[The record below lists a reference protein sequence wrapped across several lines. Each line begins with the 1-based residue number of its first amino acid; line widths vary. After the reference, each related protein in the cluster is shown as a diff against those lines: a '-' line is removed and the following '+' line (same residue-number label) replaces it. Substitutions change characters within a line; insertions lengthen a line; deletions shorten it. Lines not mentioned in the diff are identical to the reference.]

1 MPGERAGEGGLIE
14 PLRLAEFQLDT
25 ESANQKYAA
34 RRNDPRRTKTGT
46 FKVPRDASMGQYE
59 GITRESCNKFVDMLD
74 KQGWTLVS
82 KLQVGGPFTAHDLD
96 TSIILLDR
104 HEYRVQ
110 GLFQF
115 RDPKPTRIEIPSK
128 LVRGS
133 TEQRLTLKEALNA

>member
-1 MPGERAGEGGLIE
+1 MPRERVGEGRTIE
-14 PLRLAEFQLDT
+14 PLRLAEFQVDT
-25 ESANQKYAA
+25 AAANQKYAA

-74 KQGWTLVS
+74 KQGWTLVT

-96 TSIILLDR
+96 TGITLLDR

-115 RDPKPTRIEIPSK
+115 RDPKPSRIEIPGR
-128 LVRGS
+128 LVRQDS
-133 TEQRLTLKEALNA
+133 EQRITLKEALNA

>member
-1 MPGERAGEGGLIE
+1 MPRERAGEGRVIE

-25 ESANQKYAA
+25 AAANQKYAA

-46 FKVPRDASMGQYE
+46 FKVPRDASMGHYE

-74 KQGWTLVS
+74 KQGWTLGS

-96 TSIILLDR
+96 TGLILLDR
-104 HEYRVQ
+104 HEYSVQ

-128 LVRGS
+128 LVRGT

>member
-1 MPGERAGEGGLIE
+1 M
-14 PLRLAEFQLDT
+14 
-25 ESANQKYAA
+25 NQKHAA
-34 RRNDPRRTKTGT
+34 RNNDPRYTKVGT

-59 GITRESCNKFVDMLD
+59 SITRESCNKFVDMLD
-74 KQGWTLVS
+74 KQKWTLVS
-82 KLQVGGPFTAHDLD
+82 KLQVGGPFTAFDLD
-96 TSIILLDR
+96 TGIILLDR

-115 RDPKPTRIEIPSK
+115 RDPKPARIEIPSK

>member
-1 MPGERAGEGGLIE
+1 M
-14 PLRLAEFQLDT
+14 DTT
-25 ESANQKYAA
+25 ESNQRYAA
-34 RRNDPRRTKTGT
+34 RGNVPRRIKTGT

-115 RDPKPTRIEIPSK
+115 RDPKPSRIEIPSRV
-128 LVRGS
+128 VRQES
-133 TEQRLTLKEALNA
+133 EQRLTLKEALNA

>member
-1 MPGERAGEGGLIE
+1 MPRERAREGRVIE

-25 ESANQKYAA
+25 VAANQKYAA

-46 FKVPRDASMGQYE
+46 FKVPRDATMGHYE
-59 GITRESCNKFVDMLD
+59 GITRESCNKFVEMLD
-74 KQGWTLVS
+74 KQGWTLAT
-82 KLQVGGPFTAHDLD
+82 KLQIKGPFTAHDLD
-96 TSIILLDR
+96 TGIILLDR

>member
-1 MPGERAGEGGLIE
+1 
-14 PLRLAEFQLDT
+14 
-25 ESANQKYAA
+25 
-34 RRNDPRRTKTGT
+34 
-46 FKVPRDASMGQYE
+46 MGHYE

-96 TSIILLDR
+96 TGLILLDR

-128 LVRGS
+128 LVRGE

>member
-1 MPGERAGEGGLIE
+1 V
-14 PLRLAEFQLDT
+14 
-25 ESANQKYAA
+25 NQKHAA
-34 RRNDPRRTKTGT
+34 RGNDPRYTKTGT

-96 TSIILLDR
+96 TGIILLDR

-115 RDPKPTRIEIPSK
+115 RDPKPSRIEIPGR
-128 LVRGS
+128 LVRQDS
-133 TEQRLTLKEALNA
+133 EQRITLKEALDA

>member
-1 MPGERAGEGGLIE
+1 M
-14 PLRLAEFQLDT
+14 DT
-25 ESANQKYAA
+25 TAANQKYAA

-74 KQGWTLVS
+74 KQGWTLVT

-96 TSIILLDR
+96 TGITLLDR

-115 RDPKPTRIEIPSK
+115 RDPKPSRIEIPGR
-128 LVRGS
+128 LVRQES
-133 TEQRLTLKEALNA
+133 EQRLTLKEALNA

>member
-1 MPGERAGEGGLIE
+1 MNKKHA
-14 PLRLAEFQLDT
+14 D
-25 ESANQKYAA
+25 
-34 RRNDPRRTKTGT
+34 RRDDPRHTKTGT
-46 FKVPRDASMGQYE
+46 FKVPRDASMGNYE
-59 GITRESCNKFVDMLD
+59 SITRESCNKFVDMLD

-96 TSIILLDR
+96 TGIILLDR

-115 RDPKPTRIEIPSK
+115 RDPKPSRIAIPSR

>member
-1 MPGERAGEGGLIE
+1 M
-14 PLRLAEFQLDT
+14 DT
-25 ESANQKYAA
+25 TAANQKYAA
-34 RRNDPRRTKTGT
+34 RRNDPRRIKTGT

-59 GITRESCNKFVDMLD
+59 GITRESCNKFVEMLD

-82 KLQVGGPFTAHDLD
+82 KLQVGGPFTALDLD
-96 TSIILLDR
+96 TGIILLDR

-115 RDPKPTRIEIPSK
+115 RDPKPSRIEIPSR
-128 LVRGS
+128 LVRGE